1 MNIDPLDP
9 EQKYNSFLS
18 VLKDTYDLTNL
29 VQFAICFKK
38 EKGTLVDVILT
49 DKLCSFEKTLLC
61 ETGLSDH
68 HLLITTVLRS
78 TSVKLSSKI
87 IRYRTYKHF

>member
-1 MNIDPLDP
+1 MNIDLLDP

-38 EKGTLVDVILT
+38 EKGTPVDVILT
-49 DKLCSFEKTLLC
+49 NKPCSFEKTLC

-68 HLLITTVLRS
+68 HLLIATVLRS

-87 IRYRTYKHF
+87 IRYRT